1 MTTIST
7 ENKLTR
13 KKSPL
18 VSNVANSDEKE
29 VDLERSPVWG
39 DQERPTTA
47 DPQKHAKIDD
57 TKSFLR
63 YDERRW

>member
-1 MTTIST
+1 MATIST
-7 ENKLTR
+7 ENKFTG

-18 VSNVANSDEKE
+18 ASDAAINDEKE
-29 VDLERSPVWG
+29 VDLERGPIRG

-47 DPQKHAKIDD
+47 DPQKGAEIDD
-57 TKSFLR
+57 GKSFLK